1 MATGMQRLNE
11 SSIFFS
17 FSSGERCS
25 FKVEVGCELAPIT
38 NSNTMRQTGRASSSN
53 ILWIREQRSDLK
65 TYTLSAR
72 CRSPEARIP
81 IPFTLSLWSFGRIS
95 ILRMESLQG
104 AI

>member
-1 MATGMQRLNE
+1 MESQNNCSAVAVKRNYDYMATGMQRLNE

-25 FKVEVGCELAPIT
+25 FKVEVGCELVPIT

-65 TYTLSAR
+65 T
-72 CRSPEARIP
+72 
-81 IPFTLSLWSFGRIS
+81 
-95 ILRMESLQG
+95 
-104 AI
+104 